1 MSDVSAVLALPYIQ
15 PSQAQ
20 KHVTHNEALRLLD
33 VIVQL
38 AVLDRSRTAAPVPA
52 AVGERHIVAAG
63 AAGDWA
69 GQDGTIAVFD
79 LEGWVFFAPQ
89 PGWRAEV
96 LAESCGVV
104 FDGAGWVAPG
114 DLPQR
119 FPQLGVNASADAV
132 NRLSVSSA
140 ATLFNHAGGGH
151 QLKLNKAAATDTAS
165 LLFQTGFSG
174 RAEMGLAGN
183 DDFAVKVSP
192 DGAAFVEALRVGSD
206 GSVALP
212 QGAQMPDG
220 TAARPALR
228 FASDP
233 DTGLARPGPDQ
244 IALVCGGQPVATL
257 ASGGLQLDVP
267 LSGTGTQTASHDATA
282 GRLARVFQT
291 GGVFGMGVAQGQSLG
306 AAVASANAVAVA
318 GWYRTDAATTNL
330 PATAPTGVLEVI
342 HGLASSAVVQRWTE
356 VPSSGVARLWQRH
369 FAAGAWQAWTLTFGQ
384 ATLLGQVA
392 QSAGVP
398 TGAVIERGTAAAGEF
413 VRFADGTQIC
423 TSAGVTVP
431 NASTASGALFRSAT
445 AVWTF
450 PRTFALAPTVSGS
463 VQDGECWLAA
473 EVPTGTAVSLRA
485 LSSVTKAAALTL
497 RAMAVGRWV

>member
-38 AVLDRSRTAAPVPA
+38 AVLDRSRTAAPVTA
-52 AVGERHIVAAG
+52 AVGDRHIVAAG

-69 GQDGTIAVFD
+69 GQDGTIAVYD

-96 LAESCGVV
+96 LAESCAVV
-104 FDGAGWVAPG
+104 FDGTGWVAPG

-119 FPQLGVNASADAV
+119 FPQLGVNAAADAV

-140 ATLFNHAGGGH
+140 ATLLNHAGGGH
-151 QLKLNKAAATDTAS
+151 QLKLNKAAAADTAS

-174 RAEMGLAGN
+174 RAELGLAGN
-183 DDFAVKVSP
+183 DDFSVKISP
-192 DGAAFVEALRVGSD
+192 DGTAFVEALRAGAD

-212 QGAQMPDG
+212 QGALMPDG

-228 FASDP
+228 FASDT

-244 IALVCGGQPVATL
+244 IALVCGGQPVTTL
-257 ASGGLQLDVP
+257 SSGGMQLDVP
-267 LSGTGTQTASHDATA
+267 LSGAATQSASHDATA

-291 GGVFGMGVAQGQSLG
+291 GGVFGLGVTQGQSLG
-306 AAVASANAVAVA
+306 AAVAAANAVAVA
-318 GWYRTDAATTNL
+318 GWYRTDAATANL
-330 PATAPTGVLEVI
+330 PATAPAGVLEVV
-342 HGLASSAVVQRWTE
+342 HGLGGDGIVQRWTA
-356 VPSSGVARLWQRH
+356 VPASGAARNWQRH
-369 FAAGAWQAWTLTFGQ
+369 FSGGAWQAWALAFDQ
-384 ATLLGQVA
+384 ATLLGPVT
-392 QSAGVP
+392 QSGGVP
-398 TGAVIERGTAAAGEF
+398 TGAVIERGTTAAGEF

-423 TSAGVTVP
+423 TLAGVTVP
-431 NASTASGALFRSAT
+431 NASTASGALFRSA
-445 AVWTF
+445 AVAWTF
-450 PRTFALAPTVSGS
+450 PRAFAAAPTVSGS

-473 EVPTGTAVSLRA
+473 EVPSGTAVSLRA
-485 LSSVTKAAALTL
+485 LSPVTKAAALTL
-497 RAMAVGRWV
+497 RAMAVGRWI

>member
-38 AVLDRSRTAAPVPA
+38 AVLDRSRTAAPVTA
-52 AVGERHIVAAG
+52 AVGDRHIVAAG

-69 GQDGTIAVFD
+69 GQDGTIAVYD

-96 LAESCGVV
+96 LAESCAVV
-104 FDGAGWVAPG
+104 FDGTGWVAPG

-119 FPQLGVNASADAV
+119 FPQLGVNAAADAV

-140 ATLFNHAGGGH
+140 ATLLNHAGGGH
-151 QLKLNKAAATDTAS
+151 QLKLNKAAAADTAS

-174 RAEMGLAGN
+174 RAELGLAGN
-183 DDFAVKVSP
+183 DDFSVKISP
-192 DGAAFVEALRVGSD
+192 DGTAFVEALRAGAD

-212 QGAQMPDG
+212 QGALMPDG

-228 FASDP
+228 FASDT

-244 IALVCGGQPVATL
+244 IALVCGGQPVTTL
-257 ASGGLQLDVP
+257 SSGGMQLDVP
-267 LSGTGTQTASHDATA
+267 LSGAATQSASHDATA

-291 GGVFGMGVAQGQSLG
+291 GGVFGLGVTQGQSLG
-306 AAVASANAVAVA
+306 AAVAAANAVAVA
-318 GWYRTDAATTNL
+318 GWYRTDAATANL
-330 PATAPTGVLEVI
+330 PATAPAGVLEVV
-342 HGLASSAVVQRWTE
+342 HGLGGDGIVQRWTA
-356 VPSSGVARLWQRH
+356 VPASGAARNWQRH
-369 FAAGAWQAWTLTFGQ
+369 FSGGAWQAWALAFDQ
-384 ATLLGQVA
+384 ATLLGPVT
-392 QSAGVP
+392 QSGGVP

-413 VRFADGTQIC
+413 VRFADGMQIC

-445 AVWTF
+445 VTWTF
-450 PRTFALAPTVSGS
+450 PRAFAVAPTVSGS

-473 EVPTGTAVSLRA
+473 EVPSGTAVSLRA
-485 LSSVTKAAALTL
+485 LSPVTKAAALTL
-497 RAMAVGRWV
+497 RALAVGRWV